1 MLSIQTQLI
10 LAAIDQIPE
19 SEYAAFIKEFE
30 KKRKGVATG
39 GPKKK
44 ITFDPMVLAQQYL
57 AEHRK
62 KHSVASKLA

>member
-19 SEYAAFIKEFE
+19 QEYAAFMKEFE
-30 KKRKGVATG
+30 KKRKGEAIG
-39 GPKKK
+39 RPKKK
-44 ITFDPMVLAQQYL
+44 ITFDPMILAQQFL
-57 AEHRK
+57 VEHRK

>member
-19 SEYAAFIKEFE
+19 QEYAAFMKEFE
-30 KKRKGVATG
+30 KKRKVVAK
-39 GPKKK
+39 PKPKNK
-44 ITFDPMVLAQQYL
+44 LNFDPNLLAQQFL